1 MDIIRQENCEYL
13 IEEVFKYRDD
23 IFCSI
28 SSSYN
33 SEVVWQDK
41 TLKDVKRVVFINSA
55 PRSGSSLLFLLLQR
69 FPQIYS
75 LSGESVP
82 FFKLNNISCTQYLTD
97 VISSAYIFSFEQ
109 IASFSRDILS
119 DCHVSD
125 SLFFGVN
132 DISHD
137 VVCSYIDE
145 LALRFS
151 LQWPDISFSYDLF
164 REVAFKVF
172 YLYLKKNNRFCLQ
185 CFYLDLIAGLRQA
198 GYEKINPYYYDIP
211 VNIVRSR
218 FPELDIPSAPPCRIM
233 TIEEPPFILLPLR
246 KRIEFKDLSEK
257 ILLLKAP
264 VNCYRMGFWM
274 DVFKNAEIKVIHL
287 VRNPMASV
295 NGLYDGWQYRGFFS
309 HNLYNFFSRKDGGTQ
324 SLAIAGYSDLYEW
337 GKWWWKYDLPP
348 DWEKYVASRLE
359 EVGLF
364 QWITANRI
372 ILQHKQESEI
382 EYINVKYENIVQDVS
397 TRRKELIKIAEF
409 LGIDIKNIEQISA
422 EQLPLVQTTKQPVPF
437 RWRERESILLG
448 MLARKEVRDLCYQ
461 LGYNP
466 HRLDEWI

>member
-1 MDIIRQENCEYL
+1 MDIIRQENCEYR
-13 IEEVFKYRDD
+13 IKQVSKYRDD
-23 IFCSI
+23 VFCDII
-28 SSSYN
+28 SSCKG
-33 SEVVWQDK
+33 EIVWQDK
-41 TLKDVKRVVFINSA
+41 TLKDVKKVVFINSA

-82 FFKLNNISCTQYLTD
+82 FFKLNNISCMQHLTD
-97 VISSAYIFSFEQ
+97 TISSAYVFPSEQ

-125 SLFFGVN
+125 SLCMLDN
-132 DISHD
+132 LRHD

-151 LQWPDISFSYDLF
+151 LQWPDVSFSYDLF
-164 REVAFKVF
+164 KDVAFKVF
-172 YLYLKKNNRFCLQ
+172 YSSLKKNNKFCLQ

-211 VNIVRSR
+211 ADIVQSY
-218 FPELDIPSAPPCRIM
+218 FPELDIPSAPPCKIM
-233 TIEEPPFILLPLR
+233 TIEEPPFILLPPR

-274 DVFKNAEIKVIHL
+274 DVFKNAEVKVIHL

-309 HNLYNFFSRKDGGTQ
+309 HNLYNFFGSKDGGMQ
-324 SLAIAGYSDLYEW
+324 SLAIDGYSDLYEW

-348 DWEKYVASRLE
+348 GWEKYVASRLE
-359 EVGLF
+359 EVCLF
-364 QWITANRI
+364 QWMAANRV
-372 ILQHKQESEI
+372 ILQHKQESGV
-382 EYINVKYENIVQDVS
+382 EYINVRYEDIVKDIS
-397 TRRKELIKIAEF
+397 TRTKELIKIAEF
-409 LGIDIKNIEQISA
+409 LGIDIKDNIKQINT
-422 EQLPLVQTTKQPVPF
+422 ERLPLVQATKKPVPF
-437 RWRERESILLG
+437 RWRERGSILLR
-448 MLARKEVRDLCYQ
+448 MLERKEVQDLCYY
-461 LGYNP
+461 LGYNLY
-466 HRLDEWI
+466 RLDEWI